1 MMLNI
6 VSSSA
11 FAMELNM
18 NNKNATLYRQVA
30 QNLALDIEQGVYLA
44 EQKIPSVRKLSK
56 QLKVSISTVNQAYA
70 LLEDQG
76 LIRAKPQA
84 GYFVRQG
91 ANDEPVPPPISK
103 GGQPKAV
110 TKIDLINHVL
120 DNVNKKSSVDLGCAI
135 PDYSFM
141 PYRSLQTHLQKVT
154 RFNMEEAFNYQ
165 FSPGL
170 ESLRAQIALR
180 MRDVGLRCHADDIV
194 ITQGCSEALHLCLS
208 SVTQRG
214 DIIAV
219 ESPCYYGFLQMANL
233 RGLKVI
239 EIPTDPSF
247 GISIDALKLALAQW
261 PIKAITVTSR
271 YSNPTG
277 ASISCEK
284 QKQLVSLARQFDCH
298 IIEDDIYGEIPL
310 EQPSLSM
317 AHHKEPINTV
327 IKTHDT
333 DDRVM
338 YCSSYSKTVGPGL
351 RIGWCIPGR
360 NKQNV
365 IQAQR
370 FSTMAASSLPQL
382 AMTSYLQNGH
392 YDKHLRNLRQIVT
405 ANIKLF
411 SQVIQHNFPS
421 GTRLSVP
428 AGGFILWVCLPE
440 GVSSIALLHLAQAES
455 ISIIPG
461 EIFSNSD
468 HFRNYI
474 RLNCA
479 IPWNDDVNQAL
490 VRLSELIRKLMSN

>member
-1 MMLNI
+1 M
-6 VSSSA
+6 S
-11 FAMELNM
+11 
-18 NNKNATLYRQVA
+18 NANTTLYRKVA

-56 QLKVSISTVNQAYA
+56 QLQVSISTITQAYA

-76 LIRAKPQA
+76 LILAKPQA
-84 GYFVRQG
+84 GYFVRKG
-91 ANDEPVPPPISK
+91 ANDEPVAPPVSQ

-110 TKIDLINHVL
+110 TKIELIHHILEHV
-120 DNVNKKSSVDLGCAI
+120 NVNSSVDLGCAI
-135 PDYSFM
+135 PDYSFL
-141 PYRSLQTHLQKVT
+141 PYRSLQTHMQKVT
-154 RFNMEEAFNYQ
+154 RFNMEKVVNYQ
-165 FSPGL
+165 LSPGL

-180 MRDVGLRCHADDIV
+180 MRDVGFRCHADDIV

-208 SVTQRG
+208 SATQRG

-233 RGLKVI
+233 RGLNVI
-239 EIPTDPSF
+239 EIPTDPNH
-247 GISIDALKLALAQW
+247 GISVDALQLALEQW
-261 PIKAITVTSR
+261 PIKAIMVTSR

-277 ASISCEK
+277 GSISSEK
-284 QKQLVSLARQFDCH
+284 QKELVKLARQFDCQ
-298 IIEDDIYGEIPL
+298 IIEDDIYGELPL
-310 EQPSLSM
+310 DRSALSVCSE
-317 AHHKEPINTV
+317 KEPVNTV

-360 NKQNV
+360 NKKAV

-370 FSTMAASSLPQL
+370 FSTMATSSLPQL
-382 AMTSYLQNGH
+382 TMASYLQNGH
-392 YDKHLRNLRQIVT
+392 YDKHLRSLRQRVT
-405 ANIKLF
+405 ENIKLF
-411 SQVIQHNFPS
+411 SQTVKHNFPL

-428 AGGFILWVCLPE
+428 AGGFILWICLPDS
-440 GVSSIALLHLAQAES
+440 VSSIELLHLAQTES

-461 EIFSNSD
+461 DIFSNSD
-468 HFRNYI
+468 QFKNYI

-479 IPWNDDVNQAL
+479 TPWNEEVKQAIARLGEL
-490 VRLSELIRKLMSN
+490 VYQMMHSA

>member
-1 MMLNI
+1 MGNSFSI
-6 VSSSA
+6 TNTS
-11 FAMELNM
+11 
-18 NNKNATLYRQVA
+18 LYRQVA
-30 QNLALDIEQGVYLA
+30 ADLAHDIEQGVYLA

-56 QLKVSISTVNQAYA
+56 QLQVSISTINQAYA

-91 ANDEPVPPPISK
+91 ANDQPTPPPLSQ

-110 TKIDLINHVL
+110 TKTDLINHIL
-120 DNVNKKSSVDLGCAI
+120 SDVNKKTSVNLGCAI
-135 PDYSFM
+135 PDYSFL
-141 PYRSLQTHLQKVT
+141 PFRSVQTHMQKVA
-154 RFNMEEAFNYQ
+154 RFNMEEVFNYQ

-180 MRDVGLRCHADDIV
+180 MRDVGLRCHSDDIV
-194 ITQGCSEALHLCLS
+194 ITQGCAEALHLCLS
-208 SVTQRG
+208 SATQRG

-239 EIPTDPSF
+239 EIPTDPTN
-247 GISIDALKLALAQW
+247 GISIDALKLALEQW
-261 PIKAITVTSR
+261 PIKAIMVTSR

-277 ASISCEK
+277 ASISSEK
-284 QKQLVSLARQFDCH
+284 QKHLVELARQFDCQ
-298 IIEDDIYGEIPL
+298 IIEDDIYGEMPVENNLAIKGG
-310 EQPSLSM
+310 
-317 AHHKEPINTV
+317 KEPTNTV
-327 IKTHDT
+327 IKTYDT

-351 RIGWCIPGR
+351 RIGWCIPSR
-360 NKQNV
+360 NKKTV
-365 IQAQR
+365 IQAQT

-382 AMTSYLQNGH
+382 TMASYLKNGH
-392 YDKHLRNLRQIVT
+392 YDKHLRGLRHLVT
-405 ANIKLF
+405 ENIKLF
-411 SQVIQHNFPS
+411 SQAVQLYFPL
-421 GTRLSVP
+421 GTCLSIP

-440 GVSSIALLHLAQAES
+440 KVSSIELLHRAQEES
-455 ISIIPG
+455 ISIVPG
-461 EIFSNSD
+461 EIFSNTD

-479 IPWNDDVNQAL
+479 TPWNDEVKQAL
-490 VRLSELIRKLMSN
+490 ARLGQLTKELQSLSH

>member
-1 MMLNI
+1 M
-6 VSSSA
+6 S
-11 FAMELNM
+11 
-18 NNKNATLYRQVA
+18 NANTTLYRKVA

-56 QLKVSISTVNQAYA
+56 QLQVSISTITQAYA

-76 LIRAKPQA
+76 LILAKPQA
-84 GYFVRQG
+84 GYFVRKG
-91 ANDEPVPPPISK
+91 ANDEPVAPPVSQ

-110 TKIDLINHVL
+110 TKIELIHHILEHV
-120 DNVNKKSSVDLGCAI
+120 NVNSSVDLGCAI
-135 PDYSFM
+135 PDYSFL
-141 PYRSLQTHLQKVT
+141 PYRSLQTHMQKVT
-154 RFNMEEAFNYQ
+154 RFNMEKVVNYQ
-165 FSPGL
+165 LSPGL

-208 SVTQRG
+208 SATQRG

-233 RGLKVI
+233 RGLNVI
-239 EIPTDPSF
+239 EIPTDPNH
-247 GISIDALKLALAQW
+247 GISVDALQLALEQW
-261 PIKAITVTSR
+261 PIKAIMVTSR

-277 ASISCEK
+277 GSISSEK
-284 QKQLVSLARQFDCH
+284 QKELVKLARQFDCQ
-298 IIEDDIYGEIPL
+298 IIEDDIYGELPL
-310 EQPSLSM
+310 DRSALSVCSE
-317 AHHKEPINTV
+317 KEPVNTV

-360 NKQNV
+360 NKKAV

-370 FSTMAASSLPQL
+370 FSTMATSSLPQL
-382 AMTSYLQNGH
+382 TMASYLQNGH
-392 YDKHLRNLRQIVT
+392 YDKHLRSLRQRVT
-405 ANIKLF
+405 ENIKLF
-411 SQVIQHNFPS
+411 SQTVKHNFPL

-428 AGGFILWVCLPE
+428 AGGFILWICLPDS
-440 GVSSIALLHLAQAES
+440 VSSIELLHLAQTES

-461 EIFSNSD
+461 DIFSNSD
-468 HFRNYI
+468 QFKNYI

-479 IPWNDDVNQAL
+479 TPWNEEVKQAIARLGEL
-490 VRLSELIRKLMSN
+490 VYQMMHSA

>member
-1 MMLNI
+1 MASTNSI
-6 VSSSA
+6 R
-11 FAMELNM
+11 NT
-18 NNKNATLYRQVA
+18 TLYRQVA
-30 QNLALDIEQGVYLA
+30 AQLASDIEQGIYLA

-56 QLKVSISTVNQAYA
+56 QLQVSISTINQAYA

-84 GYFVRQG
+84 GYFVRKG
-91 ANDEPVPPPISK
+91 ANDEPVPPPLSK

-110 TKIDLINHVL
+110 TKTDLINHVL
-120 DNVNKKSSVDLGCAI
+120 ENVNKKSSVNLGCAI
-135 PDYSFM
+135 PDYSFL
-141 PYRSLQTHLQKVT
+141 PYRSLQTHMQKVT
-154 RFNMEEAFNYQ
+154 RFNMEEVFNYQ

-180 MRDVGLRCHADDIV
+180 MRDVGLRCHADDVV

-208 SVTQRG
+208 SATERG

-219 ESPCYYGFLQMANL
+219 ESPCYYGFLQMAKL

-239 EIPTDPSF
+239 EIPTDPSS
-247 GISIDALKLALAQW
+247 GISTEALKLAFEQW
-261 PIKAITVTSR
+261 PIKAIMVTSR

-277 ASISCEK
+277 GSISSEK
-284 QKQLVSLARQFDCH
+284 QKQLVELARQYDCQ
-298 IIEDDIYGEIPL
+298 ILEDDIYGEMPL
-310 EQPSLSM
+310 DNNNLSM
-317 AHHKEPINTV
+317 ISHKEPINTV
-327 IKTHDT
+327 LKTHDT

-338 YCSSYSKTVGPGL
+338 YCSSYSKTIGPGL

-360 NKQNV
+360 NKKAF

-382 AMTSYLQNGH
+382 TMASYLQNGH
-392 YDKHLRNLRQIVT
+392 YDKHLRNLRQMVT
-405 ANIKLF
+405 ENIKLF
-411 SQVIQHNFPS
+411 SQAVQHHFPQ

-428 AGGFILWVCLPE
+428 AGGFILWICLPE
-440 GVSSIALLHLAQAES
+440 NVSSIELLHLAQAES

-479 IPWNDDVNQAL
+479 TPWNDEVKQAIA
-490 VRLSELIRKLMSN
+490 RLAELTRQFMSS

>member
-1 MMLNI
+1 M
-6 VSSSA
+6 S
-11 FAMELNM
+11 
-18 NNKNATLYRQVA
+18 NANTTLYRQVA
-30 QNLALDIEQGVYLA
+30 QDLAADIEQGVYLA
-44 EQKIPSVRKLSK
+44 EQKIPSVRRLSK
-56 QLKVSISTVNQAYA
+56 QLQVSVSTINQAYA

-84 GYFVRQG
+84 GYFVRKG
-91 ANDEPVPPPISK
+91 VNDEPVPPPVSQ

-110 TKIDLINHVL
+110 TKVELINHVL
-120 DNVNKKSSVDLGCAI
+120 ENVNKKSSIDLGCAI
-135 PDYSFM
+135 PNYSFL
-141 PYRSLQTHLQKVT
+141 PYRSLQTHMQKVT
-154 RFNMEEAFNYQ
+154 RFNMEGVFNYE

-208 SVTQRG
+208 SATQRG

-239 EIPTDPSF
+239 EIPTDPNH
-247 GISIDALKLALAQW
+247 GISVDALKLALEQW
-261 PIKAITVTSR
+261 PIKAIMVTSR

-277 ASISCEK
+277 GSISSEK
-284 QKQLVSLARQFDCH
+284 QKQLVELARQFNCQ
-298 IIEDDIYGEIPL
+298 IIEDDIYGELPL
-310 EQPSLSM
+310 DSSALSVICS
-317 AHHKEPINTV
+317 KGPVNTV

-360 NKQNV
+360 NKKAV

-370 FSTMAASSLPQL
+370 FSTMATSSLPQL
-382 AMTSYLQNGH
+382 TMASYLQNGH
-392 YDKHLRNLRQIVT
+392 YDKHLRSLRQMVT
-405 ANIKLF
+405 ENIKLF
-411 SQVIQHNFPS
+411 SQTVQYNFPK

-428 AGGFILWVCLPE
+428 AGGFILWICMPE
-440 GVSSIALLHLAQAES
+440 NVSSIELLHRAQAES

-461 EIFSNSD
+461 DIFSNSD
-468 HFRNYI
+468 QFNHYI

-479 IPWNDDVNQAL
+479 TPWNEDVKHAIA
-490 VRLSELIRKLMSN
+490 RLGEIAKELEGEI

>member
-1 MMLNI
+1 MGHSL
-6 VSSSA
+6 SHSQT
-11 FAMELNM
+11 
-18 NNKNATLYRQVA
+18 TLYRQVA
-30 QNLALDIEQGVYLA
+30 ADLAHDIEQGVYLA

-56 QLKVSISTVNQAYA
+56 QLQVSISTVNQAYA

-84 GYFVRQG
+84 GYFVRKG
-91 ANDEPVPPPISK
+91 ANDEPVAPPLSQ

-110 TKIDLINHVL
+110 TKTDLINHIL
-120 DNVNKKSSVDLGCAI
+120 ADANKTSHVNLGCAI
-135 PDYSFM
+135 PDHSFL
-141 PYRSLQTHLQKVT
+141 PFRSLQTHMQKVT
-154 RFNMEEAFNYQ
+154 RFNMVDVFDYQ

-170 ESLRAQIALR
+170 ESLRTQIALR

-208 SVTQRG
+208 TTTQRG

-239 EIPTDPSF
+239 EIPTDPSS
-247 GISIDALKLALAQW
+247 GISVEALTLALEQW
-261 PIKAITVTSR
+261 PIKAVMVTSR

-277 ASISCEK
+277 GSINTEK
-284 QKQLVSLARQFDCH
+284 QQQLVKLARQFDCQ
-298 IIEDDIYGEIPL
+298 IIEDDIYGEM
-310 EQPSLSM
+310 SLDNSLGIKGS
-317 AHHKEPINTV
+317 KEPINTV

-360 NKQNV
+360 YKKEF

-382 AMTSYLQNGH
+382 TMASYLKNGH
-392 YDKHLRNLRQIVT
+392 YDKHLRTLRQKVT
-405 ANIKLF
+405 ENIRLF
-411 SQVIQHNFPS
+411 SQTVQLTFPQ
-421 GTRLSVP
+421 GTRLSIP
-428 AGGFILWVCLPE
+428 SGGFILWICLPDS
-440 GVSSIALLHLAQAES
+440 VSSIELLHRAQEES

-468 HFRNYI
+468 QFRNYI

-479 IPWNDDVNQAL
+479 TPWNDDVKQAL
-490 VRLSELIRKLMSN
+490 ARLAELTRQLMPA

>member
-1 MMLNI
+1 M
-6 VSSSA
+6 S
-11 FAMELNM
+11 
-18 NNKNATLYRQVA
+18 NANTTLYRQVA
-30 QNLALDIEQGVYLA
+30 QDLATDIEQGVYLA

-56 QLKVSISTVNQAYA
+56 QLQVSVSTINQAYA

-84 GYFVRQG
+84 GYFVRKG
-91 ANDEPVPPPISK
+91 VNDEPVPPPVSQ

-110 TKIDLINHVL
+110 TKIELINHILEHV
-120 DNVNKKSSVDLGCAI
+120 NVNSSVDLGCAI
-135 PDYSFM
+135 PDYSFL
-141 PYRSLQTHLQKVT
+141 PYRSLQTHMQKVT
-154 RFNMEEAFNYQ
+154 RFNMEGVFSYE

-208 SVTQRG
+208 SATQRG

-219 ESPCYYGFLQMANL
+219 ESPCYYGFLQMADL

-239 EIPTDPSF
+239 EIPTDPNH
-247 GISIDALKLALAQW
+247 GISVDALKLALEQW
-261 PIKAITVTSR
+261 PIKAIMVTSR

-277 ASISCEK
+277 GSISSEK
-284 QKQLVSLARQFDCH
+284 QKQLVTLARQFDCQ
-298 IIEDDIYGEIPL
+298 IIEDDIYGELPL
-310 EQPSLSM
+310 DRSALSVCNE
-317 AHHKEPINTV
+317 KGPVNTV

-360 NKQNV
+360 NKKAV

-370 FSTMAASSLPQL
+370 FSTMATSSLPQL
-382 AMTSYLQNGH
+382 TMASYLQNGH
-392 YDKHLRNLRQIVT
+392 YDKHLRSLRQMVT
-405 ANIKLF
+405 ENIKLF
-411 SQVIQHNFPS
+411 SQTVKHNFPS

-428 AGGFILWVCLPE
+428 AGGFILWICLPDS
-440 GVSSIALLHLAQAES
+440 VSSIELLHLAQAES

-461 EIFSNSD
+461 DIFSNSD
-468 HFRNYI
+468 QFKNYI

-479 IPWNDDVNQAL
+479 TPWNEDVRQAIARLGEL
-490 VRLSELIRKLMSN
+490 VYQMMHSS

>member
-1 MMLNI
+1 M
-6 VSSSA
+6 SSA
-11 FAMELNM
+11 NT
-18 NNKNATLYRQVA
+18 TLYRQVA
-30 QNLALDIEQGVYLA
+30 QDLASDIEQGVYLA

-56 QLKVSISTVNQAYA
+56 QLQVSISTINQAYA

-84 GYFVRQG
+84 GYFVRKG
-91 ANDEPVPPPISK
+91 VNDEPVPPPVSQ

-110 TKIDLINHVL
+110 TKVELINHIL
-120 DNVNKKSSVDLGCAI
+120 ENVNKKSSIDLGCAI
-135 PDYSFM
+135 PNYSFL
-141 PYRSLQTHLQKVT
+141 PYRSLQTHMQKVT
-154 RFNMEEAFNYQ
+154 RFNMEGVFNYE

-208 SVTQRG
+208 SATQRG

-239 EIPTDPSF
+239 EIPTDPSH
-247 GISIDALKLALAQW
+247 GISVDALKLALEQW
-261 PIKAITVTSR
+261 PIKAIMVTSR

-277 ASISCEK
+277 GSINSEK
-284 QKQLVSLARQFDCH
+284 QKQLVELARQFDCQ
-298 IIEDDIYGEIPL
+298 IIEDDIYGEL
-310 EQPSLSM
+310 ALDSSALSVICE
-317 AHHKEPINTV
+317 KGPVNTV

-360 NKQNV
+360 NKKAV

-370 FSTMAASSLPQL
+370 FSTMATSSLPQL
-382 AMTSYLQNGH
+382 TMASYLQNGH
-392 YDKHLRNLRQIVT
+392 YDKHLRSLRQMVT
-405 ANIKLF
+405 ENIKLF
-411 SQVIQHNFPS
+411 SQTVQYNFPK

-428 AGGFILWVCLPE
+428 AGGFILWICMPE
-440 GVSSIALLHLAQAES
+440 KVSSIELLHRAQAES

-461 EIFSNSD
+461 DIFSNSD
-468 HFRNYI
+468 QFNHYI

-479 IPWNDDVNQAL
+479 TPWNEDVKHAIA
-490 VRLSELIRKLMSN
+490 RLGEIAKELEGEM